1 MQVKNADQCLRCF
14 RLRAVALTYCP
25 NAAAIPESN
34 ERRKKTFRMAF
45 ALGRLFHK
53 PADEVV
59 ELASRVWLIEIL
71 PAVDDPE
78 DAEILR
84 SDLASIEFG

>member
-1 MQVKNADQCLRCF
+1 MKRSANFVGDLSIHYAFPSHVHYNK
-14 RLRAVALTYCP
+14 AV
-25 NAAAIPESN
+25 
-34 ERRKKTFRMAF
+34 
-45 ALGRLFHK
+45 
-53 PADEVV
+53 
-59 ELASRVWLIEIL
+59 EIL